1 MQLRCFAVTNLMVH
15 VAWSRASR
23 LTAYCHYRYMET
35 CSLFETVLEAET
47 LAPSILQVIARF
59 ETLPQCH

>member
-1 MQLRCFAVTNLMVH
+1 MVH

-23 LTAYCHYRYMET
+23 LMAYCHYRYMET